1 MECLNMTM
9 TTNPTQIAQ
18 FRYCTMLRGL
28 GLELKGM
35 KMSRGM
41 TMYSLI
47 KKELGLKGTRE
58 SVYNELAMML
68 GKPTL

>member
-9 TTNPTQIAQ
+9 ITNPTQIAH

-28 GLELKGM
+28 KLELKGLR
-35 KMSRGM
+35 MSRGM

-47 KKELGLKGTRE
+47 KKELGLKGSRE
-58 SVYNELAMML
+58 SVYNELALML
-68 GKPTL
+68 GKPTI